1 MAYTHSENKR
11 LIPLYLQELFIQRTD
26 ETHYITMK
34 EIQSFLHTK
43 NIYADRRTI
52 YSAISLLN
60 EADFGI
66 VGVHG
71 KGEYKYH
78 LPKRILDKNELKFL
92 IDSIAASKFL
102 TEKKSNELIKK
113 VKSFGSSYEIDVFHR
128 RILHGKRIKTMNDKV
143 LKNLDSLYLAIE
155 RQKQITF
162 QYMRWNP
169 QRKLEVQKAGKLYQV
184 SPYGISLSEDNY
196 YLIAYDSAAD
206 CLKHYRIDKMQAIR
220 MTEESREGNA
230 LFESFDI
237 VDYSRKTFSMFG
249 GREEVVNM
257 ECPNRLI
264 GAFIDR
270 FGESAAIR
278 PSFEK
283 ADYSIIRVAVNVS
296 PQFFAWLFGLGQQV
310 KLLSPDL
317 VIAEYQK
324 MLSEISANYD

>member
-1 MAYTHSENKR
+1 MSYTHSESKR

-60 EADFGI
+60 EANFGI

-155 RQKQITF
+155 RRKQITF

-264 GAFIDR
+264 GVFI
-270 FGESAAIR
+270 
-278 PSFEK
+278 
-283 ADYSIIRVAVNVS
+283 
-296 PQFFAWLFGLGQQV
+296 GLWQ
-310 KLLSPDL
+310 
-317 VIAEYQK
+317 
-324 MLSEISANYD
+324 